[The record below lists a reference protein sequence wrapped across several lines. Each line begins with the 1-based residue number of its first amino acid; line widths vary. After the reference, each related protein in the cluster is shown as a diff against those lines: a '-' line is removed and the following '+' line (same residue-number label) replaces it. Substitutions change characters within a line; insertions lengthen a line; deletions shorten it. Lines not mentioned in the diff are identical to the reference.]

1 MKAGVAKAVIT
12 PYVGIALEGNV
23 RDKGSQGIHDDL
35 YVRAL
40 VLQADDGTELGII
53 ASDLVG
59 VPQDF
64 CDGVRAM
71 VEAETGIPRGN
82 VMVTA
87 SHTHSGPAMLGLF
100 GIEVDQG
107 YTEVLKRKF
116 AGAAKMA
123 RNRLREAQV
132 RFAVGEEASVA
143 FNRRIRMKDGTLRM
157 NWEFID
163 CDESLRRGIAGPAG
177 PVDPEIA
184 IMEVRGA
191 GGEPLCVFF
200 NYALHPAILAGDNFD
215 ISADYPGYS
224 MRLIE
229 AVTGAVAMYTNG
241 ADGNVNHINVND
253 PEQGRGFGE
262 AERVGTIVGAE
273 VIKALAR
280 TRKASR
286 PVPSGQTGSIA
297 PAAGA
302 AGPAMHTP
310 LACTSK
316 VIDVPRRRLSS
327 AEVEAARKVAG
338 GKTFQELSKLL
349 ALVDGVPDEIY
360 ALEILELAALREKDP
375 CAHLEL
381 QAFRV
386 GDAAFVA
393 VPGELF
399 VEFGLEIKA
408 RSPLKPTFVVGYAN
422 GYEGYIPT
430 EKAFSEGGYE
440 PRTARTSQLAEEAG
454 RLITE
459 AAVELLGD
467 LAGR

>member
-40 VLQADDGTELGII
+40 VLKGDDGTELAMIT
-53 ASDLVG
+53 SDLVG
-59 VPQDF
+59 VPKDF
-64 CDGVRAM
+64 CDGVRTL

-100 GIEVDQG
+100 GIEVDRG

-116 AGAAKMA
+116 AGVVCMA
-123 RNRLREAQV
+123 HRRLGEATV
-132 RFAVGEEASVA
+132 RFAVGREDSVA
-143 FNRRIRMKDGTLRM
+143 FNRRIWMKDGTLRM
-157 NWEFID
+157 NWEFIG
-163 CDESLRRGIAGPAG
+163 CDEALRRGIAGPAG
-177 PVDPEIA
+177 PVDPEVA
-184 IMEVRGA
+184 VMEIQGA
-191 GGEPLCVFF
+191 SGEPVCVFF

-215 ISADYPGYS
+215 MSADYPGYA

-253 PEQGRGFGE
+253 PEQGRGFEE

-280 TRKASR
+280 TRKSALPVPAVGHVPVACASR
-286 PVPSGQTGSIA
+286 
-297 PAAGA
+297 
-302 AGPAMHTP
+302 
-310 LACTSK
+310 
-316 VIDVPRRRLSS
+316 VIDVPRRELTGE
-327 AEVEAARKVAG
+327 EVDAARRLAG
-338 GKTFQELSKLL
+338 GRTFQELSKLL

-375 CAHLEL
+375 YEHIEL

-393 VPGELF
+393 IPGELF
-399 VEFGLEIKA
+399 VEFGLEIKG
-408 RSPLKPTFVVGYAN
+408 RSPFKPTFVIGYAN
-422 GYEGYIPT
+422 GYVGYIPT

-440 PRTARTSQLAEEAG
+440 PRTARTSQLAKEAG

-459 AAVELLGD
+459 AAIQLLEG
-467 LAGR
+467 LAR